1 MPVGTFVGSHR
12 KDENFHP
19 PLCSLRRQKAS
30 LLIDSA
36 RGVDKRRAGSA
47 QHRLSRS
54 LYCRHWA
61 TPMLLSVVIVQIVDT
76 EGIAWNA
83 SRSNHP
89 ARIASWRA
97 LDAITRS
104 DKERYVSLYAPDG
117 VIHDPVGQTAFDPTG
132 WVIAATC
139 LRSTG
144 CSCTAR
150 STSSALS
157 DNNIR

>member
-1 MPVGTFVGSHR
+1 VERVPVEPSRSHR
-12 KDENFHP
+12 
-19 PLCSLRRQKAS
+19 LVAS
-30 LLIDSA
+30 
-36 RGVDKRRAGSA
+36 V
-47 QHRLSRS
+47 
-54 LYCRHWA
+54 
-61 TPMLLSVVIVQIVDT
+61 
-76 EGIAWNA
+76 
-83 SRSNHP
+83 
-89 ARIASWRA
+89 

-117 VIHDPVGQTAFDPTG
+117 VIHDPVGRTAFDPTG

>member
-1 MPVGTFVGSHR
+1 
-12 KDENFHP
+12 
-19 PLCSLRRQKAS
+19 
-30 LLIDSA
+30 
-36 RGVDKRRAGSA
+36 
-47 QHRLSRS
+47 
-54 LYCRHWA
+54 
-61 TPMLLSVVIVQIVDT
+61 MLLSVVIVQIVDT
-76 EGIAWNA
+76 EDIVWNA
-83 SRSNHP
+83 SRPNHP

-104 DKERYVSLYAPDG
+104 DKERYVSLHAPDG
-117 VIHDPVGQTAFDPTG
+117 VISDPVGRTAFDPTG

-139 LRSTG
+139 LRMRSTG